1 MITKKVTF
9 KYINDGNK
17 YFIDGERQ
25 PTLNLIKGETYIF
38 DWSLAPTHPFRFSL
52 TSGGT
57 HNDGIE
63 FLDGVIKNDKEYFTS
78 IIVPQNIDTLYY
90 YCKVHAGMGGKLN
103 LINARSIRQTDFPKK
118 GDDKKVS
125 LRNSEYERFPLE
137 FAQSVKE
144 QTPEIWRAG
153 GNIEGN
159 RSFRI
164 LEDHIENGTYTETVI
179 DKIKERESW
188 TARHEKDG
196 SQFVSG
202 KLSPNLSNV
211 AGVVALMKWLSV
223 NPDLGVQGMK
233 DVILE
238 LTKKLEGK
246 KSRQVSGAV
255 AKGIKNKVD
264 QHNEDVKDSNK
275 KWNPR
280 STVAKATKVFE
291 RGIGAYKTN
300 PGSVRPNVSS
310 PEQWAFAR
318 LNSWHFALKNGR
330 FQGGKHDTDL
340 LPEGHPQK
348 TEKEKK
354 AMAKTE
360 KRDIQKIEENEDSIT
375 IQFSKSPNYEEMD
388 RIIEDENKE
397 VEDEKKTLPTDDDEE
412 KSYYDDDKKD
422 KKKPKNSL
430 DVESKENPD
439 DKEKDRSEDV
449 NRLFRSAF
457 LNKRKIDN
465 EKRTAEFS
473 FMSDEPVER
482 DFGIESIDVTKSD
495 MSFVSSGRAPLLLD
509 HDTKAQ
515 IGVIEK
521 AEIVDGKGRAI
532 ARFGKSQLA
541 NEVFEDVKS
550 GIRQNISVGYLIKEM
565 TKVEEEDED
574 ESLGR
579 DFFRVG
585 IKPLEI
591 SMVSVPADTT
601 VGIGRSLNKSTTI
614 TVKGDAMEKA
624 KTEVTEPVVN
634 KDQIQKTE
642 MTRIREIS
650 AIGKKHNLQDLA
662 DSSVRDGHS
671 VAEFKGLVL
680 DKIGNSKPLDTD
692 PNEVGLSAKENRRY
706 SIANGIRASLTND
719 WSKAGFEREVSQE
732 IEKQSGRT
740 ARGFFVPGDVFKRDL
755 TQGTATAGGHVTPD
769 VHRGDLFIDALRS
782 TSVVQQAGA
791 TIFRGL
797 KGDIKIPRLTTKGTV
812 GFVAEN
818 SATSETNQAFD
829 QVTMTERTL
838 GGFVDLSRV
847 LINNSDPSIEQIVRN
862 DMTQQIG
869 LKIDEV
875 AFEGGGSNEPT
886 GIIQTGSLPT
896 VAIGTNGG
904 AITYDATIDLI
915 KEVAKNSALRGSL
928 GYVATPEVIYQMRKT
943 PKVSSTDS
951 VMIMDNA
958 DQLNGYRVYQSSQL
972 PKDLTKGSLSGT
984 AHAMLFGNFQ
994 DLLIGYYS
1002 GLDVLVD
1009 PFTGSSAGTVRLNFF
1024 TGMDVAVRHINSF
1037 SAILDIDETA

>member
-1 MITKKVTF
+1 MAT
-9 KYINDGNK
+9 N
-17 YFIDGERQ
+17 
-25 PTLNLIKGETYIF
+25 
-38 DWSLAPTHPFRFSL
+38 
-52 TSGGT
+52 
-57 HNDGIE
+57 
-63 FLDGVIKNDKEYFTS
+63 
-78 IIVPQNIDTLYY
+78 
-90 YCKVHAGMGGKLN
+90 
-103 LINARSIRQTDFPKK
+103 FPKK

-137 FAQSVKE
+137 FAQNVKE
-144 QTPEIWRAG
+144 QTPEIWKAG

-164 LEDHIENGTYTETVI
+164 LEDHIENDTYNETVI

-196 SQFVSG
+196 SQFVGG

-246 KSRQVSGAV
+246 KSRQVSDAV

-264 QHNEDVKDSNK
+264 QHNEDVKDLNK

-310 PEQWAFAR
+310 PEQWAYAR

-340 LPEGHPQK
+340 LPEGHPEK
-348 TEKEKK
+348 TVEEKK
-354 AMAKTE
+354 FMEKVE
-360 KRDIQKIEENEDSIT
+360 KRHIQKIEEDENSVT
-375 IQFSKSPNYEEMD
+375 IKFGKSENYEEMERKND
-388 RIIEDENKE
+388 EEIKGMDKDKDEKSYHDKDEDKDKKSMDENK
-397 VEDEKKTLPTDDDEE
+397 DDNE
-412 KSYYDDDKKD
+412 KSMD
-422 KKKPKNSL
+422 
-430 DVESKENPD
+430 EN
-439 DKEKDRSEDV
+439 KEKDRSENL

-457 LNKRKIDN
+457 LNKRKVDD

-482 DFGIESIDVTKSD
+482 DFGIESIDVTKTD

-565 TKVEEEDED
+565 DKVEDEND
-574 ESLGR
+574 EKSLGR

-601 VGIGRSLNKSTTI
+601 VGIGRSLNQTTTI

-624 KTEVTEPVVN
+624 KTDKVTEPVLN
-634 KDQIQKTE
+634 KDQIQKAE
-642 MTRIREIS
+642 ITRIREIS
-650 AIGKKHNLQDLA
+650 AIGKKHNLQDMA
-662 DSSVRDGHS
+662 DTSIRDGNS

-692 PNEVGLSAKENRRY
+692 PTEVGLNSKEQRRY

-769 VHRGDLFIDALRS
+769 VHRGDLYIDALRDS
-782 TSVVQQAGA
+782 SIVQQAGA

-818 SATSETNQAFD
+818 SAVSETNQAFD

-862 DMTQQIG
+862 DMIQQIG

-886 GIIQTGSLPT
+886 GITGTSGIGD

-915 KEVAKNSALRGSL
+915 KEVAQDSALKGSL
-928 GYVATPEVIYQMRKT
+928 GYAVTPEVVYQMRKT

-951 VMIMDNA
+951 IMIMDNA
-958 DQLNGYRVYQSSQL
+958 DLLNGYRVYQSSQL
-972 PKDLTKGSLSGT
+972 PKDLTKGTLSST
-984 AHAMLFGNFQ
+984 AHAMIFGNWQ
-994 DLLIGYYS
+994 DLLVGYYS

-1009 PFTGSSAGTVRLNFF
+1009 PYTGSSAGTVRLNFF
-1024 TGMDVAVRHINSF
+1024 TGMDVAVRHAQSF
-1037 SAILDIDETA
+1037 CAILDIDETA

>member
-1 MITKKVTF
+1 MAT
-9 KYINDGNK
+9 N
-17 YFIDGERQ
+17 
-25 PTLNLIKGETYIF
+25 
-38 DWSLAPTHPFRFSL
+38 
-52 TSGGT
+52 
-57 HNDGIE
+57 
-63 FLDGVIKNDKEYFTS
+63 
-78 IIVPQNIDTLYY
+78 
-90 YCKVHAGMGGKLN
+90 
-103 LINARSIRQTDFPKK
+103 FPKK

-137 FAQSVKE
+137 FAQNVKE

-159 RSFRI
+159 RSFRL
-164 LEDHIENGTYTETVI
+164 LEDHIENGTMSPTIEA
-179 DKIKERESW
+179 KIRERESW

-196 SQFVSG
+196 SQFIGG

-211 AGVVALMKWLSV
+211 GGIVALMKWLSV
-223 NPDLGVQGMK
+223 NPKLGVQGMK

-246 KSRQVSGAV
+246 KDRQVSEAV
-255 AKGIKNKVD
+255 SKGIKNKVD
-264 QHNEDVKDSNK
+264 QHNEDVKDLK
-275 KWNPR
+275 KAWNPR
-280 STVAKATKVFE
+280 ITVAKATTVFE

-300 PGSVRPNVSS
+300 PGSVRPNVGS
-310 PEQWAFAR
+310 PEQWAYAR
-318 LNSWHFALKNGR
+318 LNSFLFALKNGR

-340 LPEGHPQK
+340 LPEDHPMK
-348 TEKEKK
+348 TVEEKSMSKV
-354 AMAKTE
+354 E
-360 KRDIQKIEENEDSIT
+360 KRHIQKIEEDENSVT
-375 IQFSKSPNYEEMD
+375 IKFGKSENYEEMEREGHD
-388 RIIEDENKE
+388 DKEDKGMHDDDKQEKDMHDDKESKGAHEDEEQKDYHMDKDKE
-397 VEDEKKTLPTDDDEE
+397 KSMHEDDEE
-412 KSYYDDDKKD
+412 
-422 KKKPKNSL
+422 
-430 DVESKENPD
+430 
-439 DKEKDRSEDV
+439 DKEQDRSTNFE
-449 NRLFRSAF
+449 RLFRSAF
-457 LNKRKIDN
+457 LNKRKIDD

-482 DFGIESIDVTKSD
+482 DFGIESIDVTKTD

-565 TKVEEEDED
+565 DKVEDED
-574 ESLGR
+574 EERSPGR

-601 VGIGRSLNKSTTI
+601 VGIGRSLNQQSTI
-614 TVKGDAMEKA
+614 TIKGDAMEKA
-624 KTEVTEPVVN
+624 KTDKVTEPVVN
-634 KDQIQKTE
+634 NDQIQKAE
-642 MTRIREIS
+642 ITRIREIS
-650 AIGKKHNLQDLA
+650 AIGKKHNLQDMA
-662 DSSVRDGHS
+662 DASVRDGHS

-692 PNEVGLSAKENRRY
+692 PNEVGLNSKEQKRY
-706 SIANGIRASLTND
+706 SIANAIRSSLTND

-732 IEKQSGRT
+732 IEKRTGRT

-755 TQGTATAGGHVTPD
+755 STLTAGAGGNVTPD
-769 VHRGDLFIDALRS
+769 THRGDLFIDALRGD
-782 TSVVQQAGA
+782 SVVQQAGA
-791 TIFRGL
+791 TVFRGL

-818 SATSETNQAFD
+818 SAVSETNQAFD

-862 DMTQQIG
+862 DMTRQTA
-869 LKIDEV
+869 LKIDSV
-875 AFEGGGSNEPT
+875 ALNGGGSNEPS
-886 GIIQTGSLPT
+886 GIIQDSDAGV

-904 AITYDATIDLI
+904 APTYDTTIDMI
-915 KEVAKNSALRGSL
+915 KEVAQNDGLRGSL
-928 GYVATPEVIYQMRKT
+928 NYVITPEVIYQLRKT
-943 PKVSSTDS
+943 SKVASTDS
-951 VMIMDNA
+951 VMVMDNA
-958 DQLNGYRVYQSSQL
+958 DMLNGYKVFQSGQL
-972 PKDLTKGSLSGT
+972 PKNLTKGTLSAT
-984 AHAMLFGNFQ
+984 AHAMVFGNFQ

-1009 PFTGSSAGTVRLNFF
+1009 PYTGSSAGTVRLNFF
-1024 TGMDVAVRHINSF
+1024 TGMDIAVRHGASF
-1037 SAILDIDETA
+1037 SVCKDIDETA

>member
-1 MITKKVTF
+1 M
-9 KYINDGNK
+9 
-17 YFIDGERQ
+17 
-25 PTLNLIKGETYIF
+25 
-38 DWSLAPTHPFRFSL
+38 A
-52 TSGGT
+52 
-57 HNDGIE
+57 
-63 FLDGVIKNDKEYFTS
+63 
-78 IIVPQNIDTLYY
+78 
-90 YCKVHAGMGGKLN
+90 
-103 LINARSIRQTDFPKK
+103 TDFPKK
-118 GDDKKVS
+118 GDDKKIS

-137 FAQSVKE
+137 FAQNVKE
-144 QTPEIWRAG
+144 QTPEIWGAG

-159 RSFRI
+159 RSFRL
-164 LEDHIENGTYTETVI
+164 LEDHIENGTMSPAIE

-196 SQFVSG
+196 SQFIGG

-211 AGVVALMKWLSV
+211 AGIVALMKWLSV

-246 KSRQVSGAV
+246 KSREVSSAV
-255 AKGIKNKVD
+255 EKGIENKVD
-264 QHNEDVKDSNK
+264 QHNEEVKDLK
-275 KWNPR
+275 KAWNPR
-280 STVAKATKVFE
+280 ITVAKATIVFE

-300 PGSVRPNVSS
+300 PESVRPNVGS
-310 PEQWAFAR
+310 PEQWAYAR
-318 LNSWHFALKNGR
+318 LNSFLFALRTGR
-330 FQGGKHDTDL
+330 FQGGKHDTDI
-340 LPEGHPQK
+340 LPEGHP
-348 TEKEKK
+348 EK
-354 AMAKTE
+354 
-360 KRDIQKIEENEDSIT
+360 KIEEKSMNEKVEKRHIEEIKEEENSVT
-375 IQFSKSPNYEEMD
+375 IKFSKHDTEEDMERKQD
-388 RIIEDENKE
+388 DKETKDMHADDKEEKGAHEDDKKE
-397 VEDEKKTLPTDDDEE
+397 KSMHEDDKKEDEK
-412 KSYYDDDKKD
+412 SMDDDKEIKA
-422 KKKPKNSL
+422 
-430 DVESKENPD
+430 
-439 DKEKDRSEDV
+439 KDRSE
-449 NRLFRSAF
+449 NFERLFRSAF
-457 LNKRKIDN
+457 VNKRNVDEK
-465 EKRTAEFS
+465 KRTAEFS

-482 DFGIESIDVTKSD
+482 DFGIESIDVSKSD
-495 MSFVSSGRAPLLLD
+495 MSFISSGRAPLLLD

-521 AEIVDGKGRAI
+521 AEVVNGKGRAI

-565 TKVEEEDED
+565 DKVDNEDE
-574 ESLGR
+574 EKTPGR
-579 DFFRVG
+579 DFYRVG

-601 VGIGRSLNKSTTI
+601 VGIGRSLNQQSTI
-614 TVKGDAMEKA
+614 TIKEKAMEKA
-624 KTEVTEPVVN
+624 NTDKVTEPVVN
-634 KDQIQKTE
+634 KDQIQKAE

-650 AIGKKHNLQDLA
+650 AIGKKHNLQDMA
-662 DSSVRDGHS
+662 DASVRDGLS

-680 DKIGNSKPLDTD
+680 DKIGNSKPLETD
-692 PNEVGLSAKENRRY
+692 PNEVGLNSKEQRRY
-706 SIANGIRASLTND
+706 SIVNGIRASLTND

-732 IEKQSGRT
+732 IEKRSGRT

-769 VHRGDLFIDALRS
+769 VHRGDLFIDALRDNS
-782 TSVVQQAGA
+782 IVQQAGA
-791 TIFRGL
+791 TVFRGL

-818 SATSETNQAFD
+818 NAVSETNQAFD

-862 DMTQQIG
+862 DMTQQIA

-875 AFEGGGSNEPT
+875 ALEGGGSNEPT
-886 GIIQTGSLPT
+886 GITQTSGIGN

-904 AITYDATIDLI
+904 AITYNATIDLI
-915 KEVAKNSALRGSL
+915 KEIAQDNALKGSL
-928 GYVATPEVIYQMRKT
+928 GYVVTPEVVYQMRKT
-943 PKVSSTDS
+943 PKVASTDS

-958 DQLNGYRVYQSSQL
+958 NMLNGYTVYQSSQL
-972 PKDLTKGSLSGT
+972 PKDLTKGTLSGT
-984 AHAMLFGNFQ
+984 AHAMIFGNWQ
-994 DLLIGYYS
+994 DLLVGYYS

-1009 PFTGSSAGTVRLNFF
+1009 PYTGSSAGTVRLNFF
-1024 TGMDVAVRHINSF
+1024 TGMDVAVRHAQSF

>member
-1 MITKKVTF
+1 MAT
-9 KYINDGNK
+9 N
-17 YFIDGERQ
+17 
-25 PTLNLIKGETYIF
+25 
-38 DWSLAPTHPFRFSL
+38 
-52 TSGGT
+52 
-57 HNDGIE
+57 
-63 FLDGVIKNDKEYFTS
+63 
-78 IIVPQNIDTLYY
+78 
-90 YCKVHAGMGGKLN
+90 
-103 LINARSIRQTDFPKK
+103 FPKK

-125 LRNSEYERFPLE
+125 LRNSEYERFPLD

-144 QTPEIWRAG
+144 QTPEIWKAG

-164 LEDHIENGTYTETVI
+164 LEDHIENGTYTQTVI

-264 QHNEDVKDSNK
+264 QHNEDVKDSKK

-340 LPEGHPQK
+340 LPEGHPEK
-348 TEKEKK
+348 TVKEKK
-354 AMAKTE
+354 FMEKVE
-360 KRDIQKIEENEDSIT
+360 KRHIQKIEEDENSIT
-375 IQFSKSPNYEEMD
+375 IKFGKSENYEGMEREGHD
-388 RIIEDENKE
+388 DKEDKGMH
-397 VEDEKKTLPTDDDEE
+397 DDDQKEKGAHEDDEQKNYHMDKDKE
-412 KSYYDDDKKD
+412 KSMHEDDEDDEDKD
-422 KKKPKNSL
+422 KKSMH
-430 DVESKENPD
+430 D
-439 DKEKDRSEDV
+439 DKEKDRSE
-449 NRLFRSAF
+449 NINKLFRSAF
-457 LNKRKIDN
+457 LNKRKVDDK
-465 EKRTAEFS
+465 KRTAEFS

-482 DFGIESIDVTKSD
+482 DFGIESIDVTKTD

-565 TKVEEEDED
+565 DKVEDEND
-574 ESLGR
+574 EKSLGQ

-601 VGIGRSLNKSTTI
+601 VGIGRSLNQTTTI

-624 KTEVTEPVVN
+624 KTEVTEQVVN

-662 DSSVRDGHS
+662 DTSVRDGHS

-769 VHRGDLFIDALRS
+769 VHRGDLFIDALRD

-791 TIFRGL
+791 TVFRGL

-875 AFEGGGSNEPT
+875 AFEGGASNEPT

>member
-1 MITKKVTF
+1 MAT
-9 KYINDGNK
+9 N
-17 YFIDGERQ
+17 
-25 PTLNLIKGETYIF
+25 
-38 DWSLAPTHPFRFSL
+38 
-52 TSGGT
+52 
-57 HNDGIE
+57 
-63 FLDGVIKNDKEYFTS
+63 
-78 IIVPQNIDTLYY
+78 
-90 YCKVHAGMGGKLN
+90 
-103 LINARSIRQTDFPKK
+103 FPKK

-125 LRNSEYERFPLE
+125 LRNSEYERFPLD

-144 QTPEIWRAG
+144 QTPEIWKAG

-159 RSFRI
+159 RSFKI
-164 LEDHIENGTYTETVI
+164 LEDHIENGTYTQTVI

-264 QHNEDVKDSNK
+264 QHNEDVKDSKK

-340 LPEGHPQK
+340 LPEGHPEK
-348 TEKEKK
+348 TVKEKK
-354 AMAKTE
+354 FMEKVE
-360 KRDIQKIEENEDSIT
+360 KRHIQKIEEDENSIT
-375 IQFSKSPNYEEMD
+375 IKFGKSENYEGMEREGHDDKEDKGMHDDDHKEKGAHEDDEQKNYHMD
-388 RIIEDENKE
+388 KDKE
-397 VEDEKKTLPTDDDEE
+397 KSMHDDDEE
-412 KSYYDDDKKD
+412 DEDKD
-422 KKKPKNSL
+422 KKSMH
-430 DVESKENPD
+430 D
-439 DKEKDRSEDV
+439 DKEKDRSE
-449 NRLFRSAF
+449 NINKLFRSAF
-457 LNKRKIDN
+457 LNKRKVDDK
-465 EKRTAEFS
+465 KRTAEFS

-482 DFGIESIDVTKSD
+482 DFGIESIDVTKTD

-565 TKVEEEDED
+565 DKVEDEND
-574 ESLGR
+574 EKSLGQ

-601 VGIGRSLNKSTTI
+601 VGIGRSLNQTTTI

-624 KTEVTEPVVN
+624 KTEVTEQVVN

-662 DSSVRDGHS
+662 DTSVRDGHS

-769 VHRGDLFIDALRS
+769 VHRGDLFIDALRD

-791 TIFRGL
+791 TVFRGL

-875 AFEGGGSNEPT
+875 AFEGGASNEPT

>member
-1 MITKKVTF
+1 MAT
-9 KYINDGNK
+9 N
-17 YFIDGERQ
+17 
-25 PTLNLIKGETYIF
+25 
-38 DWSLAPTHPFRFSL
+38 
-52 TSGGT
+52 
-57 HNDGIE
+57 
-63 FLDGVIKNDKEYFTS
+63 
-78 IIVPQNIDTLYY
+78 
-90 YCKVHAGMGGKLN
+90 
-103 LINARSIRQTDFPKK
+103 FPKK

-125 LRNSEYERFPLE
+125 LRNSEYERFPLD

-144 QTPEIWRAG
+144 QTPEIWKAG

-164 LEDHIENGTYTETVI
+164 LEDHIENGTYTQTVI

-264 QHNEDVKDSNK
+264 QHNEDVKDSKK

-340 LPEGHPQK
+340 LPEGHPEK
-348 TEKEKK
+348 TVKEKK
-354 AMAKTE
+354 FMEKVE
-360 KRDIQKIEENEDSIT
+360 KRHIQKIEEDENSIT
-375 IQFSKSPNYEEMD
+375 IKFGKSENYEGMEREGHD
-388 RIIEDENKE
+388 DKEDKGMH
-397 VEDEKKTLPTDDDEE
+397 DDDQKEKGAHEDDEQKNYHMDKDKE
-412 KSYYDDDKKD
+412 KSMHEDDEDDEDKD
-422 KKKPKNSL
+422 KKSMH
-430 DVESKENPD
+430 D
-439 DKEKDRSEDV
+439 DKEKDRSE
-449 NRLFRSAF
+449 NINKLFRSAF
-457 LNKRKIDN
+457 LNKRKVDDK
-465 EKRTAEFS
+465 KRTAEFS

-482 DFGIESIDVTKSD
+482 DFGIESIDVTKTD

-550 GIRQNISVGYLIKEM
+550 GIRQNISVGYLIKDM
-565 TKVEEEDED
+565 DKVVAENDEK
-574 ESLGR
+574 SLGQ

-601 VGIGRSLNKSTTI
+601 VGIGRSLNQTTTI

-624 KTEVTEPVVN
+624 KTEVTEQVVN

-662 DSSVRDGHS
+662 DTSVRDGHS

-769 VHRGDLFIDALRS
+769 VHRGDLFIDALRD

-791 TIFRGL
+791 TVFRGL

-875 AFEGGGSNEPT
+875 AFEGGASNEPT

>member
-1 MITKKVTF
+1 MAT
-9 KYINDGNK
+9 N
-17 YFIDGERQ
+17 
-25 PTLNLIKGETYIF
+25 
-38 DWSLAPTHPFRFSL
+38 
-52 TSGGT
+52 
-57 HNDGIE
+57 
-63 FLDGVIKNDKEYFTS
+63 
-78 IIVPQNIDTLYY
+78 
-90 YCKVHAGMGGKLN
+90 
-103 LINARSIRQTDFPKK
+103 FPKK

-137 FAQSVKE
+137 FAQNVKE

-159 RSFRI
+159 RSFRL
-164 LEDHIENGTYTETVI
+164 LEDHIENGTMSPTIEK
-179 DKIKERESW
+179 KIRERESW

-196 SQFVSG
+196 SQFIGG

-211 AGVVALMKWLSV
+211 GGIVALMKWLSV
-223 NPDLGVQGMK
+223 NPKLGVQGMK

-246 KSRQVSGAV
+246 KDRQVSEAV
-255 AKGIKNKVD
+255 SKGIKNKVD
-264 QHNEDVKDSNK
+264 QHNEDVKDLK
-275 KWNPR
+275 KAWNPR
-280 STVAKATKVFE
+280 ITVAKATTVFE

-300 PGSVRPNVSS
+300 PGSVRPNVGS
-310 PEQWAFAR
+310 PEQWAYAR
-318 LNSWHFALKNGR
+318 LNSFLFALKNGR

-340 LPEGHPQK
+340 LPEDHPMK
-348 TEKEKK
+348 TVEEKS
-354 AMAKTE
+354 MSTIE
-360 KRDIQKIEENEDSIT
+360 KRHIEKIEEDDESVT
-375 IQFSKSPNYEEMD
+375 IKFSKHHDEEMERENKD
-388 RIIEDENKE
+388 DKEDKGMHDDDKQEKDMHDDKESKGAHEDEEQKDYHMDKDKE
-397 VEDEKKTLPTDDDEE
+397 KSMHEDDEE
-412 KSYYDDDKKD
+412 
-422 KKKPKNSL
+422 
-430 DVESKENPD
+430 
-439 DKEKDRSEDV
+439 DKEQDRSTNFE
-449 NRLFRSAF
+449 RLFRSAF
-457 LNKRKIDN
+457 LNKRKVDD

-482 DFGIESIDVTKSD
+482 DFGIESIDVTKTD

-565 TKVEEEDED
+565 DKVENEDE
-574 ESLGR
+574 EKSPGR

-601 VGIGRSLNKSTTI
+601 VGIGRSLNQSTTI
-614 TVKGDAMEKA
+614 TVKENAMEKA
-624 KTEVTEPVVN
+624 NTDKVAGEVVN
-634 KDQIQKTE
+634 KDQIQKAE
-642 MTRIREIS
+642 ITRIREIS
-650 AIGKKHNLQDLA
+650 AIGKKHNLQDMA
-662 DSSVRDGHS
+662 DASVRDGHS
-671 VAEFKGLVL
+671 VAEFKGIVL

-692 PNEVGLSAKENRRY
+692 PNEVGLSAKEQKRY
-706 SIANGIRASLTND
+706 SITNGIRASLTND

-769 VHRGDLFIDALRS
+769 VHRGDLFIDALRDS
-782 TSVVQQAGA
+782 SVVQQAGA
-791 TIFRGL
+791 TVFRGL

-818 SATSETNQAFD
+818 NAVSETNQAFD

-886 GIIQTGSLPT
+886 GITQTSGIGD

-904 AITYDATIDLI
+904 AITYSATIDMI
-915 KEVAKNSALRGSL
+915 KEVAQDSALKGSL
-928 GYVATPEVIYQMRKT
+928 GYAVTPEVVYQMRKT

-958 DQLNGYRVYQSSQL
+958 NMLNGYNVYQSSQL
-972 PKDLTKGSLSGT
+972 PKDLTKGTLSST
-984 AHAMLFGNFQ
+984 AHAMIFGNFQ

-1009 PFTGSSAGTVRLNFF
+1009 PYTGSSAGTVRLNFF
-1024 TGMDVAVRHINSF
+1024 TGMDVAVRHAQSF
-1037 SAILDIDETA
+1037 CAILDIDETA

>member
-1 MITKKVTF
+1 MAT
-9 KYINDGNK
+9 N
-17 YFIDGERQ
+17 
-25 PTLNLIKGETYIF
+25 
-38 DWSLAPTHPFRFSL
+38 
-52 TSGGT
+52 
-57 HNDGIE
+57 
-63 FLDGVIKNDKEYFTS
+63 
-78 IIVPQNIDTLYY
+78 
-90 YCKVHAGMGGKLN
+90 
-103 LINARSIRQTDFPKK
+103 FPKK

-125 LRNSEYERFPLE
+125 LRNSEYERFPLD

-144 QTPEIWRAG
+144 QTPEIWKAG

-164 LEDHIENGTYTETVI
+164 LEDHIENGTYTQTVI

-264 QHNEDVKDSNK
+264 QHNEDVKDSKK

-340 LPEGHPQK
+340 LPEGHPEK
-348 TEKEKK
+348 TVKEKK
-354 AMAKTE
+354 FMEKVE
-360 KRDIQKIEENEDSIT
+360 KRHIQKIEEDENSIT
-375 IQFSKSPNYEEMD
+375 IKFGKSENYEGMEREGHDDKEDKGMHDDDQKEKGAHEDDEQKNYHMD
-388 RIIEDENKE
+388 KDKE
-397 VEDEKKTLPTDDDEE
+397 KSMHDDDEE
-412 KSYYDDDKKD
+412 DEDKD
-422 KKKPKNSL
+422 KKSMH
-430 DVESKENPD
+430 D
-439 DKEKDRSEDV
+439 DKEKDRSENV

-457 LNKRKIDN
+457 LNKRKVD
-465 EKRTAEFS
+465 EKKRTAEFS

-482 DFGIESIDVTKSD
+482 DFGIESIDVTKTD

-565 TKVEEEDED
+565 DKVEDEND
-574 ESLGR
+574 EKSLGQ

-601 VGIGRSLNKSTTI
+601 VGIGRSLNQTTTI

-624 KTEVTEPVVN
+624 KTEVTEQVVN

-662 DSSVRDGHS
+662 DKSVRDGHS

-769 VHRGDLFIDALRS
+769 VHRGDLFIDALRD

-791 TIFRGL
+791 TVFRGL

-875 AFEGGGSNEPT
+875 AFEGGASNEPT

>member
-1 MITKKVTF
+1 M
-9 KYINDGNK
+9 
-17 YFIDGERQ
+17 
-25 PTLNLIKGETYIF
+25 
-38 DWSLAPTHPFRFSL
+38 A
-52 TSGGT
+52 
-57 HNDGIE
+57 
-63 FLDGVIKNDKEYFTS
+63 
-78 IIVPQNIDTLYY
+78 
-90 YCKVHAGMGGKLN
+90 
-103 LINARSIRQTDFPKK
+103 TDFPKK

-144 QTPEIWRAG
+144 QTPEIWKAG

-164 LEDHIENGTYTETVI
+164 LEDHIENGTYTQTVI

-264 QHNEDVKDSNK
+264 QHNEDVKDSKK

-300 PGSVRPNVSS
+300 LGSVRPNVSS

-340 LPEGHPQK
+340 LPEGHPEK
-348 TEKEKK
+348 TVKEKK
-354 AMAKTE
+354 FMEKVE
-360 KRDIQKIEENEDSIT
+360 KRHIQKIEEDENSIT
-375 IQFSKSPNYEEMD
+375 IKFGKSENYEGMEREGHD
-388 RIIEDENKE
+388 
-397 VEDEKKTLPTDDDEE
+397 DEKDKGMHDDKEDKGMHDDDQKEKGAHEDDEQKNYHMDKDKEKSMHDDDEE
-412 KSYYDDDKKD
+412 DEDKD
-422 KKKPKNSL
+422 KKSMH
-430 DVESKENPD
+430 D
-439 DKEKDRSEDV
+439 DKEKDRSENV

-457 LNKRKIDN
+457 LNKRKVD
-465 EKRTAEFS
+465 EKKRTAEFS

-482 DFGIESIDVTKSD
+482 DFGIESIDVTKTD

-565 TKVEEEDED
+565 DKVEDEND
-574 ESLGR
+574 EKSLGQ

-601 VGIGRSLNKSTTI
+601 VGIGRSLNQTTTI

-624 KTEVTEPVVN
+624 KTEVTEQVVN

-769 VHRGDLFIDALRS
+769 VHRGDLFIDALRD

-791 TIFRGL
+791 TVFRGL

>member
-1 MITKKVTF
+1 M
-9 KYINDGNK
+9 
-17 YFIDGERQ
+17 
-25 PTLNLIKGETYIF
+25 
-38 DWSLAPTHPFRFSL
+38 A
-52 TSGGT
+52 
-57 HNDGIE
+57 
-63 FLDGVIKNDKEYFTS
+63 
-78 IIVPQNIDTLYY
+78 
-90 YCKVHAGMGGKLN
+90 
-103 LINARSIRQTDFPKK
+103 TDFPKK

-125 LRNSEYERFPLE
+125 LRNSQYERFPLE
-137 FAQSVKE
+137 FAQNVKE
-144 QTPEIWRAG
+144 QTPEIWKAG

-164 LEDHIENGTYTETVI
+164 LEDHIENGTYSETVI

-196 SQFVSG
+196 SQFIGG

-246 KSRQVSGAV
+246 KDREVSGSV

-264 QHNEDVKDSNK
+264 QHNEEVKDLNK
-275 KWNPR
+275 AWNTR
-280 STVAKATKVFE
+280 ITVAKATTVFE

-310 PEQWAFAR
+310 PEQWAYAR
-318 LNSWHFALKNGR
+318 LNSFLFALKTGR
-330 FQGGKHDTDL
+330 FQGGKHDTDI
-340 LPEGHPQK
+340 LPEGHP
-348 TEKEKK
+348 EKK
-354 AMAKTE
+354 VEEKNMNDKVE
-360 KRDIQKIEENEDSIT
+360 KRHIEKIEEDNNSVT
-375 IQFSKSPNYEEMD
+375 IKFSKHG
-388 RIIEDENKE
+388 
-397 VEDEKKTLPTDDDEE
+397 DEE
-412 KSYYDDDKKD
+412 DMERKQDDKETKDMHEDDKEEKGAHDDDKKEKDYHMDKEKEKSMHEDEEEENKKSMHDD
-422 KKKPKNSL
+422 KK
-430 DVESKENPD
+430 
-439 DKEKDRSEDV
+439 DKEKDRSE
-449 NRLFRSAF
+449 NFERLFRSAF
-457 LNKRKIDN
+457 LNKRKVDDK
-465 EKRTAEFS
+465 KRTAEFS

-482 DFGIESIDVTKSD
+482 DFGIESIDVSKSD
-495 MSFVSSGRAPLLLD
+495 MSFISSGRAPLLLD

-521 AEIVDGKGRAI
+521 AEVVNGKGRAI

-565 TKVEEEDED
+565 DKVDSEDE
-574 ESLGR
+574 EKSPGR

-585 IKPLEI
+585 VKPLEI

-601 VGIGRSLNKSTTI
+601 VGIGRSLNQQSTI
-614 TVKGDAMEKA
+614 TIKEKAMEKA
-624 KTEVTEPVVN
+624 NTDKVTENNVVN
-634 KDQIQKTE
+634 KDQVQKTE
-642 MTRIREIS
+642 MARIREIS
-650 AIGKKHNLQDLA
+650 AIAKKHNLQDLA
-662 DSSVRDGHS
+662 DSSVREGHS

-680 DKIGNSKPLDTD
+680 DKIGNSKPLETD
-692 PNEVGLSAKENRRY
+692 PNEVGLNSKEQKRY
-706 SIANGIRASLTND
+706 SIINGIRASLTND

-732 IEKQSGRT
+732 IEKRTGKT

-769 VHRGDLFIDALRS
+769 VHRGDLFIDALRDNS
-782 TSVVQQAGA
+782 IVQQAGA
-791 TIFRGL
+791 TVFRGL
-797 KGDIKIPRLTTKGTV
+797 KGDIKIPRLTGKGTV

-818 SATSETNQAFD
+818 SATSETNQTFD

-862 DMTQQIG
+862 DMTGQIA

-875 AFEGGGSNEPT
+875 ALEGGGSNEPT
-886 GIIQTGSLPT
+886 GITQTSGIGD

-904 AITYDATIDLI
+904 AITYNATIDLI
-915 KEVAKNSALRGSL
+915 KEIAQDNALKGSL
-928 GYVATPEVIYQMRKT
+928 GYVVTPEVVYQMRKT
-943 PKVSSTDS
+943 PKVASTDS

-958 DQLNGYRVYQSSQL
+958 NMLNGYNVYQSSQL
-972 PKDLTKGSLSGT
+972 PKDLDKGTLSGT
-984 AHAMLFGNFQ
+984 AHAMIFGNFQ

-1009 PFTGSSAGTVRLNFF
+1009 PYTGSSAGTVRLNFF
-1024 TGMDVAVRHINSF
+1024 TGMDVAVRHAESF

>member
-1 MITKKVTF
+1 M
-9 KYINDGNK
+9 
-17 YFIDGERQ
+17 
-25 PTLNLIKGETYIF
+25 
-38 DWSLAPTHPFRFSL
+38 A
-52 TSGGT
+52 
-57 HNDGIE
+57 
-63 FLDGVIKNDKEYFTS
+63 
-78 IIVPQNIDTLYY
+78 
-90 YCKVHAGMGGKLN
+90 
-103 LINARSIRQTDFPKK
+103 TDFPKK
-118 GDDKKVS
+118 GDDKKIS

-137 FAQSVKE
+137 FAQNVKE
-144 QTPEIWRAG
+144 QTPEIWGAG

-159 RSFRI
+159 RSFRL
-164 LEDHIENGTYTETVI
+164 LEDHIENGTMSPAIE

-196 SQFVSG
+196 SQFIGG

-211 AGVVALMKWLSV
+211 AGIVALMKWLSV

-246 KSRQVSGAV
+246 KSREVSSAV
-255 AKGIKNKVD
+255 EKGIENKVD
-264 QHNEDVKDSNK
+264 QHNEEVKDLK
-275 KWNPR
+275 KAWNPR
-280 STVAKATKVFE
+280 ITVAKATIVFE

-300 PGSVRPNVSS
+300 PESVRPNVGS
-310 PEQWAFAR
+310 PEQWAYAR
-318 LNSWHFALKNGR
+318 LNSFLFALRTGR
-330 FQGGKHDTDL
+330 FQGGKHDTDI
-340 LPEGHPQK
+340 LPEGHP
-348 TEKEKK
+348 EK
-354 AMAKTE
+354 
-360 KRDIQKIEENEDSIT
+360 KIEEKSMNEKVEKRHIEEIKEEENSVT
-375 IQFSKSPNYEEMD
+375 IKFSKHDTEEDMERKQD
-388 RIIEDENKE
+388 DKETKDMHADDKEEKGAHEDDKKEKSMHENDKK
-397 VEDEKKTLPTDDDEE
+397 EDEK
-412 KSYYDDDKKD
+412 SMDDDKEIKA
-422 KKKPKNSL
+422 
-430 DVESKENPD
+430 
-439 DKEKDRSEDV
+439 KDRSE
-449 NRLFRSAF
+449 NFERLFRSAF
-457 LNKRKIDN
+457 VNKRNVDEK
-465 EKRTAEFS
+465 KRTAEFS

-482 DFGIESIDVTKSD
+482 DFGIESIDVSKSD
-495 MSFVSSGRAPLLLD
+495 MSFISSGRAPLLLD

-521 AEIVDGKGRAI
+521 AEVVNGKGRAI

-565 TKVEEEDED
+565 DKVDNEDE
-574 ESLGR
+574 EKTPGR
-579 DFFRVG
+579 DFYRVG

-601 VGIGRSLNKSTTI
+601 VGIGRSLNQQSTI
-614 TVKGDAMEKA
+614 TIKEKAMEKA
-624 KTEVTEPVVN
+624 NTDKVTEPVVN
-634 KDQIQKTE
+634 KDQIQKAE

-650 AIGKKHNLQDLA
+650 AIGKKHNLQDMA
-662 DSSVRDGHS
+662 DASVRDGLS

-680 DKIGNSKPLDTD
+680 DKIGNSKPLETD
-692 PNEVGLSAKENRRY
+692 PNEVGLNSKEQRRY
-706 SIANGIRASLTND
+706 SIVNGIRASLTND

-732 IEKQSGRT
+732 IEKRSGRT

-769 VHRGDLFIDALRS
+769 VHRGDLFIDALRDNS
-782 TSVVQQAGA
+782 IVQQAGA
-791 TIFRGL
+791 TVFRGL

-818 SATSETNQAFD
+818 NAVSETNQAFD

-862 DMTQQIG
+862 DMTQQIA

-875 AFEGGGSNEPT
+875 ALEGGGSNEPT
-886 GIIQTGSLPT
+886 GITQTSGIGD

-904 AITYDATIDLI
+904 AITYNATIDLI
-915 KEVAKNSALRGSL
+915 KEIAQDNALKGSL
-928 GYVATPEVIYQMRKT
+928 GYVVTPEVVYQMRKT
-943 PKVSSTDS
+943 PKVASTDS

-958 DQLNGYRVYQSSQL
+958 NMLNGYTVYQSSQL
-972 PKDLTKGSLSGT
+972 PKDLTKGTLSGT
-984 AHAMLFGNFQ
+984 AHAMIFGNWQ
-994 DLLIGYYS
+994 DLLVGYYS

-1009 PFTGSSAGTVRLNFF
+1009 PYTGSSAGTVRLNFF
-1024 TGMDVAVRHINSF
+1024 TGMDVAVRHAQSF

>member
-1 MITKKVTF
+1 MAT
-9 KYINDGNK
+9 N
-17 YFIDGERQ
+17 
-25 PTLNLIKGETYIF
+25 
-38 DWSLAPTHPFRFSL
+38 
-52 TSGGT
+52 
-57 HNDGIE
+57 
-63 FLDGVIKNDKEYFTS
+63 
-78 IIVPQNIDTLYY
+78 
-90 YCKVHAGMGGKLN
+90 
-103 LINARSIRQTDFPKK
+103 FPKK

-137 FAQSVKE
+137 FAQNVKE

-159 RSFRI
+159 RSFRL
-164 LEDHIENGTYTETVI
+164 LEDHIENGTMSPTIEK
-179 DKIKERESW
+179 KIRERESW

-196 SQFVSG
+196 SQFIGG

-211 AGVVALMKWLSV
+211 GGIVALMKWLSV
-223 NPDLGVQGMK
+223 NPKLGVQGMK

-246 KSRQVSGAV
+246 KDRQVSEAV
-255 AKGIKNKVD
+255 SKGIKNKVD
-264 QHNEDVKDSNK
+264 QHNEDVKDLK
-275 KWNPR
+275 KAWNPR
-280 STVAKATKVFE
+280 ITVAKATTVFE

-300 PGSVRPNVSS
+300 PGSVRPNVGS
-310 PEQWAFAR
+310 PEQWAYAR
-318 LNSWHFALKNGR
+318 LNSFLFALKNGR

-340 LPEGHPQK
+340 LPEDHPMK
-348 TEKEKK
+348 TVEEKSMSKV
-354 AMAKTE
+354 E
-360 KRDIQKIEENEDSIT
+360 KRHIEKIEEDEESVT
-375 IQFSKSPNYEEMD
+375 IKFSKHHDEEMERENKD
-388 RIIEDENKE
+388 DKEDKGMHDDDKQEKDMHDDKESKGAHEDEEQKDYHMDKDKE
-397 VEDEKKTLPTDDDEE
+397 KSMHEDDEE
-412 KSYYDDDKKD
+412 
-422 KKKPKNSL
+422 
-430 DVESKENPD
+430 
-439 DKEKDRSEDV
+439 DKEQDRSTNFE
-449 NRLFRSAF
+449 RLFRSAF
-457 LNKRKIDN
+457 LNKRKIDD

-482 DFGIESIDVTKSD
+482 DFGIESIDVTKTD

-565 TKVEEEDED
+565 DKVENEDE
-574 ESLGR
+574 EKSPGR

-601 VGIGRSLNKSTTI
+601 VGIGRSLNQTTTI
-614 TVKGDAMEKA
+614 TVKENAMEKA
-624 KTEVTEPVVN
+624 NTEKVAGEVVN
-634 KDQIQKTE
+634 KDQIQKAE
-642 MTRIREIS
+642 ITRIREIS
-650 AIGKKHNLQDLA
+650 AIGKKHNLQDMA
-662 DSSVRDGHS
+662 DASVRDGHS
-671 VAEFKGLVL
+671 VAEFKGIVL

-692 PNEVGLSAKENRRY
+692 PNEVGLSAKEQKRY
-706 SIANGIRASLTND
+706 SITNGIRASLTND

-769 VHRGDLFIDALRS
+769 VHRGDLFIDALRDS
-782 TSVVQQAGA
+782 SVVQQAGA
-791 TIFRGL
+791 TVFRGL

-818 SATSETNQAFD
+818 NAVSETNQAFD

-886 GIIQTGSLPT
+886 GITQTSGIGD

-904 AITYDATIDLI
+904 AITYSATIDMI
-915 KEVAKNSALRGSL
+915 KEVAQDSALKGSL
-928 GYVATPEVIYQMRKT
+928 GYAVTPEVVYQMRKT

-958 DQLNGYRVYQSSQL
+958 NMLNGYNVYQSSQL
-972 PKDLTKGSLSGT
+972 PKDLTKGTLSST
-984 AHAMLFGNFQ
+984 AHAMIFGNWQ
-994 DLLIGYYS
+994 DLLVGYYS

-1009 PFTGSSAGTVRLNFF
+1009 PYTGSSAGTVRLNFF
-1024 TGMDVAVRHINSF
+1024 TGMDVAVRHAQSF
-1037 SAILDIDETA
+1037 CAILDIDETA

>member
-1 MITKKVTF
+1 MAT
-9 KYINDGNK
+9 N
-17 YFIDGERQ
+17 
-25 PTLNLIKGETYIF
+25 
-38 DWSLAPTHPFRFSL
+38 
-52 TSGGT
+52 
-57 HNDGIE
+57 
-63 FLDGVIKNDKEYFTS
+63 
-78 IIVPQNIDTLYY
+78 
-90 YCKVHAGMGGKLN
+90 
-103 LINARSIRQTDFPKK
+103 FPKK

-125 LRNSEYERFPLE
+125 LRNSEYERFPLD

-144 QTPEIWRAG
+144 QTPEIWKAG

-164 LEDHIENGTYTETVI
+164 LEDHIENGTYTQTVI

-264 QHNEDVKDSNK
+264 QHNEDVKDSKK

-340 LPEGHPQK
+340 LPEGHPEK
-348 TEKEKK
+348 TVKEKK
-354 AMAKTE
+354 FMEKVE
-360 KRDIQKIEENEDSIT
+360 KRHIQKIEEDENSIT
-375 IQFSKSPNYEEMD
+375 IKFGKSENYEGMEREGHD
-388 RIIEDENKE
+388 DKEDKGMH
-397 VEDEKKTLPTDDDEE
+397 DDDQKEKGAHEDDEQKNYHMDKDKE
-412 KSYYDDDKKD
+412 KSMHEDDEDDEDKD
-422 KKKPKNSL
+422 KKSMH
-430 DVESKENPD
+430 D
-439 DKEKDRSEDV
+439 DKEKDRSENV

-457 LNKRKIDN
+457 LNKRKVD
-465 EKRTAEFS
+465 EKKRTAEFS

-482 DFGIESIDVTKSD
+482 DFGIESIDVTKTD

-565 TKVEEEDED
+565 DKVEDEND
-574 ESLGR
+574 EKSLGQ

-601 VGIGRSLNKSTTI
+601 VGIGRSLNQTTTI

-624 KTEVTEPVVN
+624 KTEVTEQVVN

-662 DSSVRDGHS
+662 DTSVRDGHS

-769 VHRGDLFIDALRS
+769 VHRGDLFIDALRD

-791 TIFRGL
+791 TVFRGL

-875 AFEGGGSNEPT
+875 AFEGGASNEPT

>member
-1 MITKKVTF
+1 MAT
-9 KYINDGNK
+9 N
-17 YFIDGERQ
+17 
-25 PTLNLIKGETYIF
+25 
-38 DWSLAPTHPFRFSL
+38 
-52 TSGGT
+52 
-57 HNDGIE
+57 
-63 FLDGVIKNDKEYFTS
+63 
-78 IIVPQNIDTLYY
+78 
-90 YCKVHAGMGGKLN
+90 
-103 LINARSIRQTDFPKK
+103 FPKK

-125 LRNSEYERFPLE
+125 LRNSEYERFPLD

-144 QTPEIWRAG
+144 QTPEIWKAG

-164 LEDHIENGTYTETVI
+164 LEDHIEYGTYTQTVI

-264 QHNEDVKDSNK
+264 QHNEDVKDSKK

-340 LPEGHPQK
+340 LPEGHPEK
-348 TEKEKK
+348 TVKEKK
-354 AMAKTE
+354 FMEKVE
-360 KRDIQKIEENEDSIT
+360 KRHIQKIEEDENSIT
-375 IQFSKSPNYEEMD
+375 IKFGKSENYEGMEREGHDDKEDKGMHDDKEDKGMHDDDQKEKGAHEDDEQKNYHMD
-388 RIIEDENKE
+388 KDKE
-397 VEDEKKTLPTDDDEE
+397 KSMHDDDEE
-412 KSYYDDDKKD
+412 DEDKD
-422 KKKPKNSL
+422 KKSMH
-430 DVESKENPD
+430 D
-439 DKEKDRSEDV
+439 DKEKDRSENV

-457 LNKRKIDN
+457 LNKRKVN
-465 EKRTAEFS
+465 EKKRTAEFS

-482 DFGIESIDVTKSD
+482 DFGIESIDVTKTD

-565 TKVEEEDED
+565 DKVEDEND
-574 ESLGR
+574 EKSLGQ

-601 VGIGRSLNKSTTI
+601 VGIGRSLNQTTTI

-624 KTEVTEPVVN
+624 KTEVTEQVVN

-769 VHRGDLFIDALRS
+769 VHRGDLFIDALRD

-791 TIFRGL
+791 TVFRGL

-875 AFEGGGSNEPT
+875 AFEGGASNEPT

>member
-1 MITKKVTF
+1 MAT
-9 KYINDGNK
+9 N
-17 YFIDGERQ
+17 
-25 PTLNLIKGETYIF
+25 
-38 DWSLAPTHPFRFSL
+38 
-52 TSGGT
+52 
-57 HNDGIE
+57 
-63 FLDGVIKNDKEYFTS
+63 
-78 IIVPQNIDTLYY
+78 
-90 YCKVHAGMGGKLN
+90 
-103 LINARSIRQTDFPKK
+103 FPKK

-137 FAQSVKE
+137 FAQNVKE
-144 QTPEIWRAG
+144 QTPEIWKAG

-196 SQFVSG
+196 SQFVGG

-246 KSRQVSGAV
+246 KSRQVSDAV

-264 QHNEDVKDSNK
+264 QHNEDVKDLNK

-310 PEQWAFAR
+310 PEQWAYAR

-340 LPEGHPQK
+340 LPEGHPEK
-348 TEKEKK
+348 TVEEKK
-354 AMAKTE
+354 FMEKVE
-360 KRDIQKIEENEDSIT
+360 KRHIQKIEEDENSIT
-375 IQFSKSPNYEEMD
+375 IKFGKSENYEGMEREGHD
-388 RIIEDENKE
+388 DKEDKGMH
-397 VEDEKKTLPTDDDEE
+397 
-412 KSYYDDDKKD
+412 DDDKKEKGAHEDDEQKNYHMDKDKEKSMHGDDEEDEDKD
-422 KKKPKNSL
+422 KKSMH
-430 DVESKENPD
+430 D
-439 DKEKDRSEDV
+439 DKEKDRSEEL

-457 LNKRKIDN
+457 LNKRKVDN

-482 DFGIESIDVTKSD
+482 DFGIESIDVSKSD
-495 MSFVSSGRAPLLLD
+495 MSFIASGRAPLLLD

-565 TKVEEEDED
+565 DKVEDEND
-574 ESLGR
+574 EKSLGR

-601 VGIGRSLNKSTTI
+601 VGIGRSLNQTTTI

-624 KTEVTEPVVN
+624 KTDKVTEPVVN
-634 KDQIQKTE
+634 KDQIQKAE
-642 MTRIREIS
+642 ITRIREIS
-650 AIGKKHNLQDLA
+650 AIGKKHNLQDMA
-662 DSSVRDGHS
+662 DASIRDGNS

-692 PNEVGLSAKENRRY
+692 PNEVGLSSKEQKRY
-706 SIANGIRASLTND
+706 SITNGIRASLTND

-769 VHRGDLFIDALRS
+769 AHRGDLFIDALRD

-886 GIIQTGSLPT
+886 GITGTSGIGD

-915 KEVAKNSALRGSL
+915 KEVAQDSALKGSL
-928 GYVATPEVIYQMRKT
+928 GYAVTPEVVYQMRKT

-958 DQLNGYRVYQSSQL
+958 DLLNGYRVYQSSQL
-972 PKDLTKGSLSGT
+972 PKDLTKGTLSST
-984 AHAMLFGNFQ
+984 AHAMIFGNFQ

-1024 TGMDVAVRHINSF
+1024 TGMDVAVRHAESF

>member
-1 MITKKVTF
+1 M
-9 KYINDGNK
+9 
-17 YFIDGERQ
+17 
-25 PTLNLIKGETYIF
+25 
-38 DWSLAPTHPFRFSL
+38 A
-52 TSGGT
+52 
-57 HNDGIE
+57 
-63 FLDGVIKNDKEYFTS
+63 
-78 IIVPQNIDTLYY
+78 
-90 YCKVHAGMGGKLN
+90 
-103 LINARSIRQTDFPKK
+103 TDFPKK

-137 FAQSVKE
+137 FAQNVKE
-144 QTPEIWRAG
+144 QTPEIWKAG

-196 SQFVSG
+196 SQFVGG

-246 KSRQVSGAV
+246 KDREVSGAV
-255 AKGIKNKVD
+255 SKGIKNKVD
-264 QHNEDVKDSNK
+264 QHNEEVKDLK
-275 KWNPR
+275 KAWNTR
-280 STVAKATKVFE
+280 ITVAKATTVFE

-310 PEQWAFAR
+310 PEQWAYAR
-318 LNSWHFALKNGR
+318 LNSFLFALKTGR
-330 FQGGKHDTDL
+330 FQGGKHDTDI
-340 LPEGHPQK
+340 LPEGHPEKKVEEKNMNDKVEKRHIEKIEEDDNSVTIKFSKHDMEEDMERKQDDK
-348 TEKEKK
+348 ETKDMHADEKEEKSGHDDKEEKGAHDDKEEKDYNMDKEKEKS
-354 AMAKTE
+354 MHE
-360 KRDIQKIEENEDSIT
+360 DEEEENK
-375 IQFSKSPNYEEMD
+375 KSMH
-388 RIIEDENKE
+388 
-397 VEDEKKTLPTDDDEE
+397 
-412 KSYYDDDKKD
+412 DDKK
-422 KKKPKNSL
+422 
-430 DVESKENPD
+430 
-439 DKEKDRSEDV
+439 DKEKDRSE
-449 NRLFRSAF
+449 NFERLFRSAF
-457 LNKRKIDN
+457 VNKRNVDDK
-465 EKRTAEFS
+465 KRTAEFS

-482 DFGIESIDVTKSD
+482 DFGIESIDVSKSD
-495 MSFVSSGRAPLLLD
+495 MSFISSGRAPLLLD

-521 AEIVDGKGRAI
+521 AEVVNGKGRAI

-565 TKVEEEDED
+565 DKVDNEDE
-574 ESLGR
+574 EKSPGR
-579 DFFRVG
+579 DFYRVG

-601 VGIGRSLNKSTTI
+601 VGIGRSLNQQSTI
-614 TVKGDAMEKA
+614 TVKEKAMEKA
-624 KTEVTEPVVN
+624 NTDKVAENNVVN
-634 KDQIQKTE
+634 KDQVQKTE
-642 MTRIREIS
+642 MARIREIS
-650 AIGKKHNLQDLA
+650 AIAKKHNLQDLA
-662 DSSVRDGHS
+662 DVSVREGHS

-680 DKIGNSKPLDTD
+680 DKIGNSKPLETD
-692 PNEVGLSAKENRRY
+692 PNEVGLNSKEQRRY
-706 SIANGIRASLTND
+706 SIINGIRASLTND

-732 IEKQSGRT
+732 IERRSGKT

-769 VHRGDLFIDALRS
+769 VHRGDLFIDALRDNS
-782 TSVVQQAGA
+782 IVQQAGA
-791 TIFRGL
+791 TVFRGL

-818 SATSETNQAFD
+818 NAVSETNQAFD

-862 DMTQQIG
+862 DMTQQIA

-875 AFEGGGSNEPT
+875 ALEGGGSNEPT
-886 GIIQTGSLPT
+886 GITQTSGIGD

-904 AITYDATIDLI
+904 AITYNATIDLI
-915 KEVAKNSALRGSL
+915 KEIAQDNALKGSL
-928 GYVATPEVIYQMRKT
+928 GYVVTPEVVYQMRKT
-943 PKVSSTDS
+943 PKVASTDS

-958 DQLNGYRVYQSSQL
+958 NMLNGYTVYQSSQL
-972 PKDLTKGSLSGT
+972 PKDLTKGTLSGT
-984 AHAMLFGNFQ
+984 AHAMIFGNWQ
-994 DLLIGYYS
+994 DLLVGYYS

-1009 PFTGSSAGTVRLNFF
+1009 PYTGSSAGTVRLNFF
-1024 TGMDVAVRHINSF
+1024 TGMDVAVRHAESF

>member
-1 MITKKVTF
+1 MAT
-9 KYINDGNK
+9 N
-17 YFIDGERQ
+17 
-25 PTLNLIKGETYIF
+25 
-38 DWSLAPTHPFRFSL
+38 
-52 TSGGT
+52 
-57 HNDGIE
+57 
-63 FLDGVIKNDKEYFTS
+63 
-78 IIVPQNIDTLYY
+78 
-90 YCKVHAGMGGKLN
+90 
-103 LINARSIRQTDFPKK
+103 FPKK

-137 FAQSVKE
+137 FAQNVKE
-144 QTPEIWRAG
+144 QTPEIWKAG

-196 SQFVSG
+196 SQFVGG

-246 KSRQVSGAV
+246 KSRQVSDAV

-264 QHNEDVKDSNK
+264 QHNEDVKDLNK

-310 PEQWAFAR
+310 PEQWAYAR

-340 LPEGHPQK
+340 LPEGHPEK
-348 TEKEKK
+348 TVEEKK
-354 AMAKTE
+354 FMEKVE
-360 KRDIQKIEENEDSIT
+360 KRHIQKIEEDENSVT
-375 IQFSKSPNYEEMD
+375 IKFGKSENYEEMERKND
-388 RIIEDENKE
+388 EEIKGMDKDKDEKSYHDKDEDKDKKSMDENK
-397 VEDEKKTLPTDDDEE
+397 DDNE
-412 KSYYDDDKKD
+412 KSMD
-422 KKKPKNSL
+422 
-430 DVESKENPD
+430 EN
-439 DKEKDRSEDV
+439 KEKDRSENL

-457 LNKRKIDN
+457 LNKRKVDD

-482 DFGIESIDVTKSD
+482 DFGIESIDVTKTD

-565 TKVEEEDED
+565 DKVEDEND
-574 ESLGR
+574 EKSLGR

-601 VGIGRSLNKSTTI
+601 VGIGRSLNQTTTI

-624 KTEVTEPVVN
+624 KTDKVTEPVVN
-634 KDQIQKTE
+634 KDQIQKAE
-642 MTRIREIS
+642 ITRIREIS
-650 AIGKKHNLQDLA
+650 AIGKKHNLQDMA

-692 PNEVGLSAKENRRY
+692 PNEVGLSSKEQKRY
-706 SIANGIRASLTND
+706 SITNGIRASLTND

-769 VHRGDLFIDALRS
+769 AHRGDLFIDALRD

-886 GIIQTGSLPT
+886 GITGTSGIGD

-915 KEVAKNSALRGSL
+915 KEVAQDSALKGSL
-928 GYVATPEVIYQMRKT
+928 GYAVTPEVVYQMRKT

-958 DQLNGYRVYQSSQL
+958 DLLNGYRVYQSSQL
-972 PKDLTKGSLSGT
+972 PKDLTKGTLSST
-984 AHAMLFGNFQ
+984 AHAMIFGNFQ

-1024 TGMDVAVRHINSF
+1024 TGMDVAVRHAESF

>member
-1 MITKKVTF
+1 MAT
-9 KYINDGNK
+9 N
-17 YFIDGERQ
+17 
-25 PTLNLIKGETYIF
+25 
-38 DWSLAPTHPFRFSL
+38 
-52 TSGGT
+52 
-57 HNDGIE
+57 
-63 FLDGVIKNDKEYFTS
+63 
-78 IIVPQNIDTLYY
+78 
-90 YCKVHAGMGGKLN
+90 
-103 LINARSIRQTDFPKK
+103 FPKK

-125 LRNSEYERFPLE
+125 LRNSEYERFPLD

-144 QTPEIWRAG
+144 QTPEIWKAG

-159 RSFRI
+159 RSFKI
-164 LEDHIENGTYTETVI
+164 LEDHIENGTYTQTVI

-264 QHNEDVKDSNK
+264 QHNEDVKDSKK

-340 LPEGHPQK
+340 LPEGHPEK
-348 TEKEKK
+348 TVKEKK
-354 AMAKTE
+354 FMEKVE
-360 KRDIQKIEENEDSIT
+360 KRHIQKIEEDENSIT
-375 IQFSKSPNYEEMD
+375 IKFGKSENYEGMEREGHDDKEDKGMHDDDQKEKGAHEDDEQKNYHMD
-388 RIIEDENKE
+388 KDKE
-397 VEDEKKTLPTDDDEE
+397 KSMHDDDEE
-412 KSYYDDDKKD
+412 DEDKD
-422 KKKPKNSL
+422 KKSMH
-430 DVESKENPD
+430 D
-439 DKEKDRSEDV
+439 DKEKDRSE
-449 NRLFRSAF
+449 NINKLFRSAF
-457 LNKRKIDN
+457 LNKRKVDDK
-465 EKRTAEFS
+465 KRTAEFS

-482 DFGIESIDVTKSD
+482 DFGIESIDVTKTD

-565 TKVEEEDED
+565 DKVEDEND
-574 ESLGR
+574 EKSLGQ

-601 VGIGRSLNKSTTI
+601 VGIGRSLNQTTTI

-624 KTEVTEPVVN
+624 KTEVTEQVVN

-662 DSSVRDGHS
+662 DTSVRDGHS

-769 VHRGDLFIDALRS
+769 VHRGDLFIDALRD

-791 TIFRGL
+791 TVFRGL

-875 AFEGGGSNEPT
+875 AFEGGASNEPT

>member
-1 MITKKVTF
+1 MAT
-9 KYINDGNK
+9 N
-17 YFIDGERQ
+17 
-25 PTLNLIKGETYIF
+25 
-38 DWSLAPTHPFRFSL
+38 
-52 TSGGT
+52 
-57 HNDGIE
+57 
-63 FLDGVIKNDKEYFTS
+63 
-78 IIVPQNIDTLYY
+78 
-90 YCKVHAGMGGKLN
+90 
-103 LINARSIRQTDFPKK
+103 FPKK

-137 FAQSVKE
+137 FAQNVKE
-144 QTPEIWRAG
+144 QTPEIWKAG

-164 LEDHIENGTYTETVI
+164 LEDHIENDTYNETVI

-196 SQFVSG
+196 SQFVGG

-246 KSRQVSGAV
+246 KSRQVSDAV

-264 QHNEDVKDSNK
+264 QHNEDVKDLNK

-310 PEQWAFAR
+310 PEQWAYAR

-340 LPEGHPQK
+340 LPEGHPEK
-348 TEKEKK
+348 TVEEKK
-354 AMAKTE
+354 FMEKVE
-360 KRDIQKIEENEDSIT
+360 KRHIQKIEEDENSVT
-375 IQFSKSPNYEEMD
+375 IKFGKSENYEEMERKND
-388 RIIEDENKE
+388 EEIKGMDKDKDEKSYHDKDEDKDKKSMDENKY
-397 VEDEKKTLPTDDDEE
+397 DNE
-412 KSYYDDDKKD
+412 KSMD
-422 KKKPKNSL
+422 
-430 DVESKENPD
+430 EN
-439 DKEKDRSEDV
+439 KEKDRSENL

-457 LNKRKIDN
+457 LNKRKVDD

-482 DFGIESIDVTKSD
+482 DFGIESIDVSKSD
-495 MSFVSSGRAPLLLD
+495 MSFIASGRAPLLLD

-565 TKVEEEDED
+565 DKVEDEND
-574 ESLGR
+574 EESLGR

-585 IKPLEI
+585 VKPLEI

-601 VGIGRSLNKSTTI
+601 VGIGRSLNQTTTI

-624 KTEVTEPVVN
+624 KTDKVTEPVVN
-634 KDQIQKTE
+634 KDQIQKAE
-642 MTRIREIS
+642 ITRIREIS
-650 AIGKKHNLQDLA
+650 AIGKKHNLQDMA
-662 DSSVRDGHS
+662 DTSIRDGNS

-692 PNEVGLSAKENRRY
+692 PNEVGLSSKEQKRY
-706 SIANGIRASLTND
+706 SITNGIRASLTND

-769 VHRGDLFIDALRS
+769 AHRGDLFIDALRD

-886 GIIQTGSLPT
+886 GITGTSGIGS

-915 KEVAKNSALRGSL
+915 KEVAQDSALKGSL
-928 GYVATPEVIYQMRKT
+928 GYAVTPEVVYQMRKT

-958 DQLNGYRVYQSSQL
+958 DLLNGYRVYQSSQL
-972 PKDLTKGSLSGT
+972 PKDLTKGTLSST
-984 AHAMLFGNFQ
+984 AHAMIFGNFQ

-1024 TGMDVAVRHINSF
+1024 TGMDVAVRHAESF